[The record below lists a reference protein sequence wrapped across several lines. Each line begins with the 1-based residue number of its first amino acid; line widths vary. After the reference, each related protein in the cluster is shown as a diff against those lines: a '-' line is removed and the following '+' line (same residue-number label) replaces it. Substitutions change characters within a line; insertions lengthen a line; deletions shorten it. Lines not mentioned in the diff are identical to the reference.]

1 MPSETET
8 CSKWHRTD
16 ERVLSSWFDR
26 ARQGIHCTIGC
37 GGAKCKHEDW
47 SHCRSLRNFHPAI
60 EGLNSS
66 WVSDSVIASQR
77 PSTSLFLKYLLVA
90 QLRAKNVTGVFNLQ
104 EKGEHSSCGPDGIYA
119 STGYS
124 YDGEADLMRHGVS
137 YYEFPW
143 PDMTAPDCDIVL
155 RSVQVMDYHV
165 RSKGKVLV
173 HCHAG
178 LGRTGLM
185 IACFLIYSQKMTS
198 EAAIQQVR
206 LHRPGS
212 IQTSSQTQFVMDFEK
227 HIWQLMQA
235 FRVEISDAPIDLAVF
250 VQRQKL
256 VLHGEDSLTYKYVPK
271 IIHVTLSRIVE
282 LCKAKPSLTRVAVES
297 LAPSSSPRQG
307 TLESLRLAINRGLF
321 EPHRVDDVAVLSFII
336 LDWFRALS
344 NPVLGADLVGVFVE
358 YMKHMAPERPKLS
371 LFVTEHLDKIGR
383 HTIGMLCSFVY
394 VLCEGND
401 DGPLRRFAIKCLT
414 EALVHGF
421 DFIRVQLTVLER
433 ELLTDFLD
441 EWCLSVRGRYFDD
454 VACSPEHR
462 AIFRIAFASKV
473 AMDPQSRQGRQFTA
487 DEDLAS
493 AQASPLSA
501 PASPS

>member
-1 MPSETET
+1 MAEST
-8 CSKWHRTD
+8 WRRDD
-16 ERVLSSWFDR
+16 ERVVSSFFDR
-26 ARQGIHCTIGC
+26 ARQGIHCTLGC
-37 GGAKCKHEDW
+37 GGVKCKHEDW
-47 SHCRSLRNFHPAI
+47 NHCRSLKNVHPAI

-66 WVSDSVIASQR
+66 WVCDTVIASQR

-119 STGYS
+119 TSGYS
-124 YDGEADLMRHGVS
+124 YDGEADLMRHGIA

-185 IACFLIYSQKMTS
+185 IACFLVYSQKMTS

-212 IQTSSQTQFVMDFEK
+212 IQTSRQTQFVMDFEK

-235 FRVEISDAPIDLAVF
+235 FRVEISDAPIDLNVF
-250 VQRQKL
+250 VRRQKL
-256 VLHGEDSLTYKYVPK
+256 VLHGEENLTYKYVPRM
-271 IIHVTLSRIVE
+271 IHLTLCRVVE
-282 LCKAKPSLTRVAVES
+282 LTRGNPLAARIAVES
-297 LAPSSSPRQG
+297 LAPSSSPQQG

-321 EPHRVDDVAVLSFII
+321 EPHKVDDVSVLSFIAM
-336 LDWFRALS
+336 DWFRALS
-344 NPVLGADLVGVFVE
+344 NPVLGIEVVQQFVS
-358 YMKHMAPERPKLS
+358 YMKLMETERPTLHD
-371 LFVTEHLDKIGR
+371 FVIDHLDKISR
-383 HTIGMLCSFVY
+383 HTIGLLASFAF
-394 VLCEGND
+394 VLCRGLD
-401 DGPLRRFAIKCLT
+401 APVRRFAVTCLT

-433 ELLTDFLD
+433 DLLTDFVDL
-441 EWCLSVRGRYFDD
+441 WCLSVEDRYFDD
-454 VACSPEHR
+454 STSTPDNK
-462 AIFRIAFASKV
+462 AISRIAFASK
-473 AMDPQSRQGRQFTA
+473 ATMDTELRRGRQFTT
-487 DEDLAS
+487 EEE
-493 AQASPLSA
+493 SPRS
-501 PASPS
+501 PAATLPA